1 MAGRSERRTVENKQN
16 KKVKDNWIGRLGALL
31 PGAGKPGTARQTLA
45 AQETDASL
53 QAGAYAWNQPLRDR
67 LPYDRQAV
75 LEQSL
80 EAWRVNPLAR
90 RIVSLTT
97 QYVVGS
103 GVGIH
108 CRDDAVLQALQAFWG
123 HPLNRMDVRIFELC
137 DELTRTG
144 NLFLLLSSDGGGNSY
159 IRAYPSTVVE
169 SITSRA
175 NDVEQAVSFTLRSSP
190 EEPDPQ
196 PIPAYDPQDDDP
208 ARAVMLHYSI
218 NRPVGAQW
226 GEPDLAPLLR
236 WLSRYAGWLEDRAR
250 LNRFRNAFVYVVKS
264 RFSSESDRYA
274 RQQHLNAN
282 PPMPGAIL
290 VTDEGEEWSVLN
302 PQLESRDAGEDGLAL
317 KKMVASGAGVPLHFL
332 AEPESATRTTAEAA
346 GGPTYRFYEQRQR
359 TFLWMLEDILRA
371 VLRRKA
377 LFEPHLDAQAAFHL
391 QGSDISVR
399 DNLELSQAAATMLPV
414 LVELRNRDLIDDAEM
429 IRLAY
434 RFAGEQLEK

>member
-1 MAGRSERRTVENKQN
+1 MVENSL
-16 KKVKDNWIGRLGALL
+16 KKKEKVNWIGRLGGLL
-31 PGAGKPGTARQTLA
+31 PRTGRESTIRQALA
-45 AQETDASL
+45 AVETDASL
-53 QAGAYAWNQPLRDR
+53 QAGAYSWNQAQRDR
-67 LPYDRQAV
+67 LPYDRQEV

-108 CRDDAVLQALQAFWG
+108 CRDETAHQALLAFWS

-144 NLFLLLSSDGGGNSY
+144 NLFLLLSTDGGGNSY
-159 IRAYPSTVVE
+159 IRAYPSTAIE
-169 SITSRA
+169 SITARA
-175 NDVEQAVSFTLRSSP
+175 NDIEQPLFFNLRATP
-190 EEPDPQ
+190 DDPDPE
-196 PIPAYDPQDDDP
+196 PVPAYDPLQDDP
-208 ARAVMLHYSI
+208 SRAVMLHYSI

-226 GEPDLAPLLR
+226 GESDLAPLLR
-236 WLSRYAGWLEDRAR
+236 WLSRYANWLEDRAR

-332 AEPESATRTTAEAA
+332 AEPESTTRTTAEAA

-359 TFLWMLEDILRA
+359 YFLWVLENILRA
-371 VLRRKA
+371 ALQRKA
-377 LFEPHLDAQAAFHL
+377 LFTPALDPQAVFHL

-399 DNLELSQAAATMLPV
+399 DNLSLSQAAATMLPV
-414 LVELRNRDLIDDAEM
+414 LVELRNRGLIDDAEM
-429 IRLAY
+429 MRLAY